1 MNKKTIRLL
10 NELQKLTERT
20 VEVIADL
27 KRVDWSEFVKE
38 EITEEDI
45 GKLCRFSD
53 REDFSVSIY
62 SPLKYIRKEQNYPY
76 YCGTGASFKYCK
88 RVTLKDLEG
97 LL

>member
-10 NELQKLTERT
+10 NDLQKLTERT
-20 VEVIADL
+20 VEVIAEL

-38 EITEEDI
+38 QITEEDI

-53 REDFSVSIY
+53 REDFSLGIY
-62 SPLKYIRKEQNYPY
+62 STLKYIRKEQNYPY
-76 YCGTGASFKYCK
+76 YCDTGASFKYCK

>member
-1 MNKKTIRLL
+1 MNSKVIHLL
-10 NELQKLTERT
+10 NNLKECSEKT
-20 VEVIADL
+20 VEVITEL

-38 EITEEDI
+38 QITEEDI

-53 REDFSVSIY
+53 REDFSLGIY
-62 SPLKYIRKEQNYPY
+62 STLKYIRKEQNYPY
-76 YCGTGASFKYCK
+76 YCDTGASFKYCK

>member
-1 MNKKTIRLL
+1 MNSKVIHLL
-10 NELQKLTERT
+10 NNLKECSEKT
-20 VEVIADL
+20 VEVITEL

-38 EITEEDI
+38 QITEEDI

-53 REDFSVSIY
+53 REDFSLGIY
-62 SPLKYIRKEQNYPY
+62 STLKYIRKEQNYPY
-76 YCGTGASFKYCK
+76 YCDTGASFKHCK

>member
-1 MNKKTIRLL
+1 MNSKVIHLL
-10 NELQKLTERT
+10 NNLKECSEKT
-20 VEVIADL
+20 VEVITEL

-53 REDFSVSIY
+53 REDFSLGIY

-76 YCGTGASFKYCK
+76 YCDTGASFKYCK